1 MKYLLDTNIV
11 GLAIKLNTN
20 LMNKLTTVNTADLF
34 ISAVTLAEIHYGL
47 SKKPHAHNLHR
58 TVQEFLLR
66 VSVLN
71 WTNKTAI
78 TYGKFRAQL
87 EQQGLSLSALDMM
100 IAAHA
105 KAENAVLISNDK
117 AFFKIPNLS
126 VEDWT
131 TP

>member
-1 MKYLLDTNIV
+1 M
-11 GLAIKLNTN
+11 A
-20 LMNKLTTVNTADLF
+20 TVDTADLF

-47 SKKPHAHNLHR
+47 SKKPNANNLHR

-71 WTNKTAI
+71 WTNETALI
-78 TYGKFRAQL
+78 YGKFRAEI

-105 KAENAVLISNDK
+105 KAENAVLVSNDN
-117 AFFKIPNLS
+117 AIFKISDLS

-131 TP
+131 K

>member
-1 MKYLLDTNIV
+1 MVYRKNR
-11 GLAIKLNTN
+11 
-20 LMNKLTTVNTADLF
+20 
-34 ISAVTLAEIHYGL
+34 
-47 SKKPHAHNLHR
+47 AHNLHR

-105 KAENAVLISNDK
+105 KAENAVL
-117 AFFKIPNLS
+117 
-126 VEDWT
+126 
-131 TP
+131 

>member
-11 GLAIKLNTN
+11 GLAVKLNPN
-20 LMNKLTTVNTADLF
+20 LMNKLATVDTADLF

-47 SKKPHAHNLHR
+47 SKKPNANNLHR

-71 WTNKTAI
+71 WTNETALI
-78 TYGKFRAQL
+78 YGKFRAEI

-105 KAENAVLISNDK
+105 KAENAVLVSNDN
-117 AFFKIPNLS
+117 AFFKISDLS

-131 TP
+131 K